1 VAINTDVRMLTRS
14 TARFVL
20 ASIVDDVVEEVCE
33 ERSVL
38 LGRALALV
46 AAHVLGSV
54 YHQYHLC
61 GSL

>member
-1 VAINTDVRMLTRS
+1 
-14 TARFVL
+14 
-20 ASIVDDVVEEVCE
+20 
-33 ERSVL
+33 VL